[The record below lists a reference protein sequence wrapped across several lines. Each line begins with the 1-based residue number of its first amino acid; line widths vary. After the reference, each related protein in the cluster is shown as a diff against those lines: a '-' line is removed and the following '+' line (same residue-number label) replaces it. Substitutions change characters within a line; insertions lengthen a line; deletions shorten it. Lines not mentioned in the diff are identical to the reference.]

1 MWLFVEK
8 DTSLFVI
15 KSPKYMTNHKNVQR
29 WSQKVSGNSLVYHAT
44 CNAKWLIAENA
55 QRFVTV
61 QRTTMVATI
70 YWNYS
75 WILVHKNH
83 FSTGFCKSAREEKVN
98 GSVSCLAVQVQYYAH
113 NNLHAHS
120 PMYIYLHCKHT
131 VENNVILSMRPM
143 CVSMRL
149 GPFGRNMMSW
159 RVFYQTK

>member
-70 YWNYS
+70 YWNYF

-83 FSTGFCKSAREEKVN
+83 FSTGFCESARGEKVN
-98 GSVSCLAVQVQYYAH
+98 GSVSCLAVHWYRYNIMLIITCMH
-113 NNLHAHS
+113 IHL
-120 PMYIYLHCKHT
+120 YLHCKHT